1 MKFFFPD
8 SQDQVDPSFDFT
20 TEQRST
26 HRVRQRDDHYAHE
39 ALGHAPYDGVLV
51 SKTIVDGTP
60 TTSARYSLA
69 QRHRLYRVGVRR
81 FFRLDEPKGRRLLTM
96 GDCGAFTYVR
106 DDVPPYTV
114 DDLIDFYDGCGF
126 DLGLSLDHVIL
137 GYLGPTADR
146 RGAEPPPQEWVDRQ
160 ELTLDLAAEFYRRH
174 CARRCAF
181 IPLGVAQGW
190 SPKSFARAVRGLQ
203 RIGYR
208 RIALGGMVPL
218 KTAEVLDCL
227 RAVSDARRPDTEFHL
242 LGITR
247 CEQVSAFGGYGVT
260 SFDSTSPFR
269 QAFKDDRDNY
279 YTLNTTYTAVR
290 VPQVDGNASMK
301 RLIQAGH
308 VNQKAAI
315 RAEQDCL
322 SRLKA
327 FDKGRARLDSVLE
340 ALRTYELLH
349 DPDRDH
355 TEIYRATLEAAAW
368 KSCTCRVC
376 QEAGIHVVLFRGSER
391 NKRRG
396 FHNVFVYR
404 QRLDRELRRARRRRT
419 ASTAIPV

>member
-20 TEQRST
+20 TEQRSIW
-26 HRVRQRDDHYAHE
+26 RVRQRDDHYAHE
-39 ALGHAPYDGVLV
+39 ALGRAPYDGVLV

-60 TTSARYSLA
+60 STSGRYSLP
-69 QRHRLYRVGVRR
+69 QRHRLYRVGVHR
-81 FFRLDEPKGRRLLTM
+81 FFRLDELPGKQLQTM

-114 DDLIDFYDGCGF
+114 DELIDFYEGCGF

-137 GYLGPTADR
+137 GYLGPEADR
-146 RGAEPPPQEWVDRQ
+146 RGSEPPPQDWLDRQ
-160 ELTLDLAAEFYRRH
+160 QLTLDLAAEFRRRH
-174 CARRCAF
+174 RARGCDF
-181 IPLGVAQGW
+181 TPVGVAQGW
-190 SPKSFARAVRGLQ
+190 SPKSFAKAVRTLQ

-218 KTAEVLDCL
+218 KTPEILECL
-227 RAVSDARRPDTEFHL
+227 RAVNAVRRPETEFHL
-242 LGITR
+242 LGVTR
-247 CEQVSAFGGYGVT
+247 CEQVSMFSTYGVT

-279 YTLNTTYTAVR
+279 YTLKSTYTAVR

-301 RLIQAGH
+301 RLIQAGR
-308 VNQKAAI
+308 VDQKVAI
-315 RAEQDCL
+315 RAEQNCL
-322 SRLKA
+322 TRLEA
-327 FDKGRARLDSVLE
+327 FDAGRMRLDDVLE
-340 ALRTYELLH
+340 ALRTYELIH
-349 DPDRDH
+349 DPDRDR
-355 TEIYRATLEAAAW
+355 TEIYRSTLEASPW
-368 KSCTCRVC
+368 KSCACRVC
-376 QEAGIHVVLFRGSER
+376 QSAGIHVVLFRGSER

-404 QRLDRELRRARRRRT
+404 QRLDREIRRAKRRDRD
-419 ASTAIPV
+419 AVAV